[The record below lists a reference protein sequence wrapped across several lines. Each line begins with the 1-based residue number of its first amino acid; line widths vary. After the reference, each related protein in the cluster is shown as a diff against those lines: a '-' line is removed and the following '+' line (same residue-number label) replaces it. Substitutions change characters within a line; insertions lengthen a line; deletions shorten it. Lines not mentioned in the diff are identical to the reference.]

1 MVATHNREYFQE
13 ENAKIVMNG
22 REHRD
27 NITKNAQQ
35 KFARTIN
42 IYVRMVL
49 APTVLMERSLMSHKG
64 VNVYEPIFW
73 YLVKLSNIN
82 KKL

>member
-22 REHRD
+22 RELRD
-27 NITKNAQQ
+27 NTMKNALQ
-35 KFARTIN
+35 KYARIIN
-42 IYVRMVL
+42 IYERMVL
-49 APTVLMERSLMSHKG
+49 ALTVQMERSLMSHKG